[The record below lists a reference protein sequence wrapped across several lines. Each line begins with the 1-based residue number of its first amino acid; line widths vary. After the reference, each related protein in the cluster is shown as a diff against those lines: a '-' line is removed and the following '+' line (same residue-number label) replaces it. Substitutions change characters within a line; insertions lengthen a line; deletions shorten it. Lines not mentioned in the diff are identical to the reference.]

1 LPPKNQKRQQFHR
14 YYSVLL
20 PRPLKGIQPRQQS
33 SIDGLSSG
41 QQHQQ
46 QHSHHHDHTTMSV
59 NPEPLVS
66 YTIPSYNINQRLNM
80 EPIFDPTHL
89 QHPSDEPP
97 LVRSQYAPAVLTK
110 MRISI
115 PQPILHSMA
124 DIEITPGHQQL
135 RGTSLAITSHMSSGW
150 LGATFRARE
159 YKRTK
164 TRHKHHRRNSLSLD
178 HHCNYSNTTN
188 QPSHDSHAASIS
200 RFRQLK
206 DPQNLLPSS
215 PIRDAK
221 EKTITFVDDIPQI
234 PGAWGNAKHKSFE
247 AFQEKTKLL
256 ISGSY
261 KCHGSVLNRV
271 AVF

>member
-1 LPPKNQKRQQFHR
+1 LTFCPLKTKNANNFIDIIPCFSR
-14 YYSVLL
+14 
-20 PRPLKGIQPRQQS
+20 RPLKGIQPRQQS

-178 HHCNYSNTTN
+178 
-188 QPSHDSHAASIS
+188 SHAASIS